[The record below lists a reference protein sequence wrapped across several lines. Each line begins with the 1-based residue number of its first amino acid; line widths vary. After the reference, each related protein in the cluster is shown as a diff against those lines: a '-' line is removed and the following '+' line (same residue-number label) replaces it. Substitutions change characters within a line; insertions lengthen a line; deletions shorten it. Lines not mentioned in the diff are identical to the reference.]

1 MIQLVYIINILQINY
16 GKAGIVVRI
25 LPDSCEVIT
34 QDNEKKIFKFTS
46 LIRRNSS
53 NQKTSIDSKKKT
65 IEIGDKVMIIDGK
78 YSQYIATIKHIY
90 KAYLFLIC
98 NTITENNGII
108 VTNHRNVKKE
118 GEALGYTNDSST
130 KNSTLGMYGK
140 KKYFYIYLVNILI
153 KLELL

>member
-1 MIQLVYIINILQINY
+1 
-16 GKAGIVVRI
+16 
-25 LPDSCEVIT
+25 
-34 QDNEKKIFKFTS
+34 
-46 LIRRNSS
+46 
-53 NQKTSIDSKKKT
+53 
-65 IEIGDKVMIIDGK
+65 MIIDGK